1 MPILSPI
8 GKPGILLDI
17 LNYCNKDGI
26 VGNANDMKGMS
37 SGVNCSCY
45 MMQAYKE
52 MMDLKK
58 YYNKCKREGSKDRDY
73 HHYVLSFAKNEFSV
87 KEPKDIHKALDYAVK
102 LVNKVFGERC
112 QVWMCVHINSG
123 GADGQGG
130 CLHVHIVINSVCID
144 GMKLQTKES
153 DLEKMRLLNDEIAIS
168 YGFTPVDRT
177 PEAVAERGRAQLYTR
192 NQYKS
197 RQNKDDNGILRLQAA
212 VAICKAL
219 GNKPS
224 NWDIFCNKLRCK
236 GWDAQIR
243 GRDISLRCLTKKYKS
258 GKDIVFRASRVAK
271 YYKHTDISP
280 NAILK
285 AINYPGYELFKKKYK
300 PYKQQCSDDIMWVLQ
315 TKKPKEYKEFADE
328 MEKRG
333 WITQITKRKCIMFE
347 RIGVKRKNKSK
358 ISYSANRLAKDYNNL
373 NLSSQLIMQ
382 QCGAKDYIDYVPR
395 GVIGPDVC
403 SVSQSISDIFRALQP
418 NLEQSIP
425 VRKNNMKVDLSGDNY
440 TKKEDSSLSI

>member
-58 YYNKCKREGSKDRDY
+58 HYNKCKREGSKDRDY

-219 GNKPS
+219 SSKPS
-224 NWDIFCNKLRCK
+224 NWNNFCQNLKRE

-243 GRDISLRCLTKKYKS
+243 GRDISLRCLTKKYNS
-258 GKDIVFRASRVAK
+258 GKDIVFRASRVAQ
-271 YYKHTDISP
+271 YYKHADVSP
-280 NAILK
+280 SAILQ
-285 AINYPGYELFKKKYK
+285 AINHPGSDFYKKKFK
-300 PYKQQCSDDIMWVLQ
+300 PYKKQCADDIMWVLQ
-315 TKKPKEYKEFADE
+315 RKKPKKFKEFADE
-328 MEKRG
+328 MENRG
-333 WITQITKRKCIMFE
+333 WITQISKRKCIMFE
-347 RIGVKRKNKSK
+347 RIGVERKNKRK
-358 ISYSANRLAKDYNNL
+358 VCFSANRLAKDYNNL

-382 QCGAKDYIDYVPR
+382 QCGAKDYIDYAPR
-395 GVIGPDVC
+395 GVIGPSVC
-403 SVSQSISDIFRALQP
+403 SASQSIADMLRSLQP
-418 NLEQSIP
+418 NMEKSIP
-425 VRKNNMKVDLSGDNY
+425 VMKNNMKVDLSGDDSL
-440 TKKEDSSLSI
+440 KKEDSSLSI

>member
-8 GKPGILLDI
+8 GKPGMLLDI

-26 VGNANDMKGMS
+26 DGNCNDMKGMS
-37 SGVNCSCY
+37 SGVNCSFF
-45 MMQAYKE
+45 MKEAYKE

-58 YYNKCKREGSKDRDY
+58 HYNKFKRKGSKDRDY
-73 HHYVLSFAKNEFSV
+73 HHYVLSFARNELSV
-87 KEPKDIHKALDYAVK
+87 NKPKDIHKALEYAEK
-102 LVNKVFGERC
+102 LVKSFFYKKC
-112 QVWMCVHINSG
+112 QVWMCVHVNSD
-123 GADGQGG
+123 GAEGQGG
-130 CLHVHIVINSVCID
+130 CLHVHIVINSVCIN
-144 GMKLQTKES
+144 GKKLQTKVS
-153 DLEKMRLLNDEIAIS
+153 DLEKMRTINDEIALS
-168 YGFTPVDRT
+168 YGFTPIERS

-224 NWDIFCNKLRCK
+224 NWDIFCNKLRCE

-285 AINYPGYELFKKKYK
+285 AIHYPGYELFKKKYK

-315 TKKPKEYKEFADE
+315 TKKPKKYKEFADE

-358 ISYSANRLAKDYNNL
+358 VCYSANRLAKDYNNI

-382 QCGAKDYIDYVPR
+382 QCGENDYIDYAPR
-395 GVIGPDVC
+395 GVIGPAVC
-403 SVSQSISDIFRALQP
+403 SASQSIGDMLRYLQS
-418 NLEQSIP
+418 NMEQSIP
-425 VRKNNMKVDLSGDNY
+425 VGKNNMRVDLSGDDF
-440 TKKEDSSLSI
+440 TKKEGPSISI